1 MRFLVPAALGLA
13 ALAGPLVVLY
23 MLRSKRRPEQVPS
36 TMLWREIGEPVSSA
50 VPWRPLK
57 LTWLLILQ
65 LLILA
70 LFVLS
75 LARPFVA
82 EATVLGP
89 HTVFVIDTS
98 GSMAMAGRFE
108 QARAAALDLAEDVSE
123 ANLASVVEAG
133 PHPTVRVAFSADPE
147 AVAEAIRSLR
157 PGGGAEDLSTALRLA
172 RGLAAPDR
180 ETTVVI
186 FSDGGPAS
194 LPEEPVVGASHM
206 VFDDHASN
214 LAISGFDAEPST
226 EGTIRVFVQVENHGA
241 DTRTIE
247 VAIDIDGL
255 PTGSTEM
262 TVEGLS
268 AAQEVVPVPA
278 GPGSVVTARLVEAND
293 ALPLDDRADLVV
305 GGGADRRV
313 AVVGA
318 GSPFLTAL
326 LESTPG
332 VSIGDPDV
340 ADMLIVDGGP
350 LPEIDRPTWLIRPET
365 APDGMDLVGLE
376 RNLAVTFSRP
386 GDPVL
391 DGVDLS
397 DTVIA
402 EAQRIETLT
411 WLPLVSSGDTPLILL
426 GEVNGHR
433 VVYTTFDLTHSNLV
447 VQVAFPI
454 LGANLLQW
462 LGGGEAVSVSTEP
475 AGTPI
480 GLLTPVGHRARITL
494 PSGDVQEVAPDAA
507 TFNATDEP
515 GVYVIEYIDETGSVA
530 SSEVAVRRFVPSE
543 SSGPSREIAVAPAPG
558 ESADEGFLIR
568 EWSPWIVAAALALMA
583 LEWWVGHQRPG
594 FRRREVT
601 A

>member
-13 ALAGPLVVLY
+13 ALAGPLIVLY
-23 MLRSKRRPEQVPS
+23 MLRSKRRPERVPS
-36 TMLWREIGEPVSSA
+36 TMLWREVGEPVSSA

-57 LTWLLILQ
+57 LTWLLLIQ
-65 LLILA
+65 LLILG

-75 LARPFVA
+75 LARPFAA

-98 GSMAMAGRFE
+98 GSMSMAGRLE
-108 QARAAALDLAEDVSE
+108 QAKTEALDLAEDVSE

-133 PHPTVRVAFSADPE
+133 PNPAVRVAFSADPE
-147 AVAEAIRSLR
+147 AVAEAIRR
-157 PGGGAEDLSTALRLA
+157 MQPGGGAEDLSTALRLA

-180 ETTVVI
+180 ETTVVV
-186 FSDGGPAS
+186 FSDGGESP
-194 LPEEPVVGASHM
+194 LPEEPVVGATHI
-206 VFDDHASN
+206 VFDDLASN
-214 LAISGFDAEPST
+214 LSVSAFDAAPST
-226 EGTIRVFVQVENHGA
+226 EGTVRVFVQVENHGA
-241 DTRTIE
+241 DTRTVE

-255 PTGSTEM
+255 PAGSTEM

-268 AAQEVVPVPA
+268 AAQDVLPVPA
-278 GPGSVVTARLVEAND
+278 GPGSVVTARLVGAED

-326 LESTPG
+326 LQSTPG
-332 VSIGDPDV
+332 ASVSDAAEADV
-340 ADMLIVDGGP
+340 LIVDGGP
-350 LPEIDRPTWLIRPET
+350 LPDVDRPTWLIRPET
-365 APDGMDLVGLE
+365 APDGIDLVGLE

-397 DTVIA
+397 ETVVA
-402 EAQRIETLT
+402 EAQRIESLT
-411 WLPLVSSGDTPLILL
+411 WLPLVSSGDVPLMLL
-426 GEVNGHR
+426 GEVDGHR
-433 VVYTTFDLTHSNLV
+433 VVYTTFDLTHSNLP

-462 LGGGEAVSVSTEP
+462 LAGGEAATVSTEP

-480 GLLTPVGHRARITL
+480 GLLTPVGHRARVTL
-494 PSGDVQEVAPDAA
+494 PSGEVREVAADAA

-515 GVYVIEYIDETGSVA
+515 GVYRIDYVDETGDVA
-530 SSEVAVRRFVPSE
+530 PGEVAVRRFVPSE
-543 SSGPSREIAVAPAPG
+543 SSGPSRRIEVAPAPG
-558 ESADEGFLIR
+558 AAADDGFLIR
-568 EWSPWIVAAALALMA
+568 EWSPWIVAAALALMTI
-583 LEWWVGHQRPG
+583 EWWIGHQRPG
-594 FRRREVT
+594 IRRREVT